1 MKNNPVILGLVAGL
15 IIVLLIGGVTLQ
27 VQLNRVTNDYKSEK
41 TRAEGLQKSFNT
53 IKSENDSLKGV
64 NSGLQ
69 EQVGKL
75 DQKAK
80 DLALE
85 ITKLEALKAK
95 LEENL
100 QNELI
105 KQQAQPAAAASE
117 PEQAAQPAQ
126 PAQPAVAATK

>member
-1 MKNNPVILGLVAGL
+1 MKNSPVIIGLIAGL

-27 VQLNRVTNDYKSEK
+27 VQVNRVSNDYKSEK
-41 TRAEGLQKSFNT
+41 MRADGLQKAFNDM
-53 IKSENDSLKGV
+53 KLENEGLKGV
-64 NSGLQ
+64 NASLQ

-85 ITKLEALKAK
+85 ITKMEALKSK

-100 QNELI
+100 KNELI
-105 KQQAQPAAAASE
+105 KQQPQPVADAVE
-117 PEQAAQPAQ
+117 PVKA
-126 PAQPAVAATK
+126 AVAVVN